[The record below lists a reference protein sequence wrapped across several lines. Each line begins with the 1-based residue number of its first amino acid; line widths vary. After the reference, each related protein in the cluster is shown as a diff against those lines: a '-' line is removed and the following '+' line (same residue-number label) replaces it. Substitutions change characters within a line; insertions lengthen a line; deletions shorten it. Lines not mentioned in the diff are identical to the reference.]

1 MYKQLN
7 NHINLIVILNI
18 TKLLYMLKINLFHSI
33 KSNNLSM
40 YLIIKYYNKVE
51 QQYLMIINQYL
62 ID

>member
-1 MYKQLN
+1 
-7 NHINLIVILNI
+7 
-18 TKLLYMLKINLFHSI
+18 MLKINLFHSI